1 MQLHVKLTV
10 KPDLSWCP
18 HFTLPP
24 LYTALPSGHKTG
36 ITVAA
41 TQREGSKVAMKCHWN
56 QAKGLLTH
64 LKSRDPLAMP
74 GHKGQ
79 RFAQLSNTY
88 LHKGTQDEED
98 EI

>member
-1 MQLHVKLTV
+1 MTE
-10 KPDLSWCP
+10 
-18 HFTLPP
+18 
-24 LYTALPSGHKTG
+24 

-41 TQREGSKVAMKCHWN
+41 TQKEGSKVEMKCHWN

-79 RFAQLSNTY
+79 RFAPLSNTY